1 MYPTTRRHL
10 VQKATHKYQEK
21 KHFCLPSSI
30 HQPKDTTKT
39 LWLGHYR
46 NISVCHHQYISPR
59 TQQKPSGLATR
70 EKKQKNKK
78 TKNVYFIKVS
88 LHAITNQQN
97 KIKHKEYS
105 RRPLGMVNILE
116 DKPVRK
122 HPGCF

>member
-1 MYPTTRRHL
+1 MDYIILSGTPGLSTCI
-10 VQKATHKYQEK
+10 QQPEGIWYK
-21 KHFCLPSSI
+21 K
-30 HQPKDTTKT
+30 QPINIKRK
-39 LWLGHYR
+39 

-78 TKNVYFIKVS
+78 TKNVFFIKVS